1 MPEQCTRRKALV
13 RVSSSTCINR
23 RRPRSRRGCK
33 AGHLRPSSSSSG
45 DISQEGRG
53 IPLAVDTER
62 RPHGSLIRADDMHDA
77 LMGHGDG
84 ILYDC
89 MSRSWLAIL
98 SPLLSPFFYDLSIS
112 SYASI
117 SAAEIKAFFGANGV
131 ISCKGPYPPFT
142 YNQPAYLSLF
152 VPCRHWMTSTITV
165 HLLRNRTI
173 HNAKQRFSHHSLTI
187 PHYTPH
193 TLSLTSLKQAQT
205 AFFASFAFLQNAFS
219 CTHIGK
225 GFFCFFN
232 LPSPVPAGI
241 YTILV
246 FGSVM
251 HALRSN
257 PNRSNL
263 NRSNPNSI
271 RSNPIQF
278 KSVLCVLFSFL

>member
-33 AGHLRPSSSSSG
+33 AGPLRPSSSSSG

-98 SPLLSPFFYDLSIS
+98 SPLLSPFFHDLSIS

-142 YNQPAYLSLF
+142 YNQPAYLSLI
-152 VPCRHWMTSTITV
+152 VPRRHWMTTTITV

-173 HNAKQRFSHHSLTI
+173 HNAKQDFPTI
-187 PHYTPH
+187 PLPYHTTHHKRSPH
-193 TLSLTSLKQAQT
+193 ITQTST
-205 AFFASFAFLQNAFS
+205 NGVFCFFLCFFQNAFS

-225 GFFCFFN
+225 GVFCYF
-232 LPSPVPAGI
+232 
-241 YTILV
+241 
-246 FGSVM
+246 
-251 HALRSN
+251 
-257 PNRSNL
+257 
-263 NRSNPNSI
+263 
-271 RSNPIQF
+271 
-278 KSVLCVLFSFL
+278 